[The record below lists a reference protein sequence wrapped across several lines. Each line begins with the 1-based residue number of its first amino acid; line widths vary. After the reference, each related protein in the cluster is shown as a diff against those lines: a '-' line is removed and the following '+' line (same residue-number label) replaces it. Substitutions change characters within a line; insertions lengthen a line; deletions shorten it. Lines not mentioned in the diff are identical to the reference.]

1 MQAASARIDG
11 VTAEGCINGWA
22 VGPHPRLPCQVGVVL
37 NEALVGR
44 AEARQFRADVLAAG
58 IGHGHY
64 GFAARLPASVEAG
77 THSLRLIDPDRTLL
91 AEAVLDVPPRA
102 PPARLSVEA
111 LLSAGPRW
119 SEQALLERLDCLEL
133 ARHRA
138 LMGDRRFVDAGF
150 RYVLDRPVDAL
161 SETYYLA
168 ALERGAVTPDSF
180 LAGLLRSPD
189 RKAVTTPLASP
200 YEAKFPWFGL
210 E

>member
-1 MQAASARIDG
+1 MASARIDG
-11 VTAEGCINGWA
+11 VTTDGLVNGWA

-37 NEALVGR
+37 EETLVGR
-44 AEARQFRADVLAAG
+44 AEARHFRADVLAAG

-64 GFAARLPASVEAG
+64 GFAARLPASIGAG
-77 THSLRLIDPDRTLL
+77 SYNLHLIDQEGAVL
-91 AEAVLDVPPRA
+91 AEAAVEVPPRA

-119 SEQALLERLDCLEL
+119 TEQALLERLDCLEL

-150 RYVLDRPVDAL
+150 RYVLDRPVDTL

-168 ALERGAVTPDSF
+168 ALERGAVSPDSF

-189 RKAVTTPLASP
+189 RKAMTTPLASP
-200 YEAKFPWFGL
+200 YEAKFPYFGL
-210 E
+210 A

>member
-1 MQAASARIDG
+1 MQASARIDG
-11 VTAEGCINGWA
+11 VNAEGLVNGWA

-37 NEALVGR
+37 DEALVGR

-58 IGHGHY
+58 VGHGHY
-64 GFAARLPASVEAG
+64 GFAARLPASVLAG
-77 THSLRLIDPDRTLL
+77 PYSLRLVDPDGAVL
-91 AEAVLDVPPRA
+91 AEAAVEVPPRA
-102 PPARLSVEA
+102 PPTPLSVEA

-119 SEQALLERLDCLEL
+119 SEQALLDRLDCLEL

-168 ALERGAVTPDSF
+168 ALERGAVSPDSF

-189 RKAVTTPLASP
+189 RKAITTPLASP
-200 YEAKFPWFGL
+200 YEATFPYFSL
-210 E
+210 A